1 MEKEIKILKY
11 EYIELYLLIDEIIN
25 YETQNLI
32 P

>member
-11 EYIELYLLIDEIIN
+11 EYMELYLLIDEIIN
-25 YETQNLI
+25 NETQNLK